1 MSPIDLQT
9 LVFDGG
15 IRSVNFFNGRLLS
28 GEDLSQEKA
37 ANREARGQLGRALGD
52 GIAYGLEVSETA
64 GVSTRQT
71 PVVTVEPGLAVNRRG
86 QTLGLTSRVDVSLVR
101 PPAAGATAV
110 VPSIFGD
117 CQPLQSGVY
126 VAGTGVYLLV
136 LSPAAGGQG
145 RAPVSGL
152 GNATASCNVRD
163 LIEGVQFRLIP
174 LELPLAELTDQERLR
189 NRVAYRCFGVTEA
202 QVFLRNPFAPP
213 IGGYG
218 LLDTLRPDTLTDC
231 DVPLAMLHW
240 TAAEG
245 IRFIDLWSVRRRVT
259 RPATDERWHLLLGD
273 RRLSEAEAMFQQFAA
288 HLDSIRTREVNLDG
302 LIATQRFDF
311 LPPVGFLP
319 LQGVGS
325 APGFIP
331 ERFFE
336 LQAYHN
342 PVFIEGA
349 YVEPLVRT
357 AAPYPPIDLHNH
369 DPIRLYRVIDGQS
382 LRPFILFS
390 SAYVP
395 SLGEAR
401 FDIVR
406 WNFSNFT

>member
-37 ANREARGQLGRALGD
+37 ANREARRQLGRALGD
-52 GIAYGLEVSETA
+52 GIAYGLEVSEAA
-64 GVSTRQT
+64 GVSSRQA
-71 PVVTVEPGLAVNRRG
+71 PVVTVEPGLAVNRQG
-86 QTLGLTSRVDVSLVR
+86 QTLGLTSRVDISLVR
-101 PPAAGATAV
+101 PMAAGATTAV
-110 VPSIFGD
+110 SSIFDD
-117 CQPLQSGVY
+117 CQPLQPGVY
-126 VAGTGVYLLV
+126 VAGTAVYLLV
-136 LSPAAGGQG
+136 LSSAAGGQG

-152 GNATASCNVRD
+152 GNMIATCNVRD

-174 LELPLAELTDQERLR
+174 LDLPLAELNDQDHLR
-189 NRVAYRCFGVTEA
+189 NRVAYRCFGVPEA
-202 QVFLRNPFAPP
+202 QAFLRNPFAPP
-213 IGGYG
+213 LDGYG
-218 LLDTLRPDTLTDC
+218 LLDTLRPNILTDC
-231 DVPLAMLHW
+231 DVPLATLHW
-240 TAAEG
+240 TAADG
-245 IRFIDLWSVRRRVT
+245 IKFLDLWSVRRRVT
-259 RPATDERWHLLLGD
+259 RRATDGRWHLLVGD
-273 RRLSEAEAMFQQFAA
+273 RRPSEAEAMFQQFAE
-288 HLDSIRTREVNLDG
+288 HIENIRTHEVNLDG
-302 LIATQRFDF
+302 IVATQRFDF

-325 APGFIP
+325 SPGLTY

-349 YVEPLVRT
+349 YIEPLVRT
-357 AAPYPPIDLHNH
+357 ALPYPPIDLHNN

-382 LRPFILFS
+382 TRPFILFT

-406 WNFSNFT
+406 WDYSNFT